1 MPAVDDD
8 GDDDDVEDGRGARVD
23 DERATSSGER
33 ESAEE
38 ALGGLIRRWGEI
50 YFQIACEN
58 DGACMRAVK
67 LREKLDGLRRTVTR
81 VERGP
86 VGANETLK
94 KQVKC
99 LEELIPTV
107 EAREAEERAARRMSA
122 EFTTM
127 AVMAEKSMSPRRGE
141 SERRRRSVDFE
152 KFEFDG
158 GGETP
163 KTKRKI

>member
-1 MPAVDDD
+1 
-8 GDDDDVEDGRGARVD
+8 
-23 DERATSSGER
+23 
-33 ESAEE
+33 
-38 ALGGLIRRWGEI
+38 
-50 YFQIACEN
+50 
-58 DGACMRAVK
+58 MRAVK

-127 AVMAEKSMSPRRGE
+127 AVMAEKSMSPRRGSRSDGDGRWILKSLSLMAE
-141 SERRRRSVDFE
+141 ARRRKRRRRRQG
-152 KFEFDG
+152 KM
-158 GGETP
+158 
-163 KTKRKI
+163 RRMR